1 MVKDLLVRGL
11 DDETHSELGNIASK
25 MGVSLNS
32 ILKDAV
38 DKWIQNSSQ
47 VIKKHDLILYADDES
62 LKNLLRS
69 MNRIAQNDTIF
80 KACCGPKEHH
90 GMQFLT
96 KQGWFNG
103 TVEPYKQF
111 LENPNLYGKKVL
123 EKIGGKVDR
132 SQLMVLAFLTGD
144 LADKKSVAKSASFC
158 QWYQKQGVEG
168 ITHCVA
174 QAKNILSGNLN
185 DVLSLFDTHNQVF
198 IAKKDSLY
206 KLHVTKENIHKLF
219 LD

>member
-47 VIKKHDLILYADDES
+47 VTKKHDLILYADDES

-123 EKIGGKVDR
+123 EKIGGKVYITDLENGAYKFLHSDNTVVCQVKR
-132 SQLMVLAFLTGD
+132 SRVSIDEEEEGEEGEEGEAAEG
-144 LADKKSVAKSASFC
+144 ADAPAA
-158 QWYQKQGVEG
+158 E
-168 ITHCVA
+168 A
-174 QAKNILSGNLN
+174 
-185 DVLSLFDTHNQVF
+185 
-198 IAKKDSLY
+198 
-206 KLHVTKENIHKLF
+206 TKE
-219 LD
+219 